1 MAIHCEIQKK
11 FKPCDF
17 TEQQADYFF
26 ACLVSFYDTSRSE
39 KAALVQALKN
49 NIKCIIMGQQKL
61 YNNRFNLEDY
71 KMNNKIKVL
80 IGDDTPDNGLTLAG
94 LLKNEGMF
102 AVTRQKNGRVIL
114 DSIKADVPD
123 FLIIDAKMPEMDAA
137 ELISQI
143 RDFTPHPP
151 MIIVTSNYSTPQ
163 LEKEVMDAG
172 ASYFMVKPVDPSV
185 IVKKIMSLYNF
196 KSGNVLSAI
205 KNELVNIEYIV
216 TDVIHQIGIPAHIK
230 GYHYLRTAIILS
242 VNDEEMINRVTKLL
256 YPTVAKRYN
265 TTSSRVERAIRHAI
279 EIAWDRGDVDVLNG
293 IFGYTVHSLK
303 GKPTNSE
310 FVALIADRL
319 RLQYF
324 PHIEV

>member
-1 MAIHCEIQKK
+1 
-11 FKPCDF
+11 
-17 TEQQADYFF
+17 
-26 ACLVSFYDTSRSE
+26 
-39 KAALVQALKN
+39 
-49 NIKCIIMGQQKL
+49 
-61 YNNRFNLEDY
+61 
-71 KMNNKIKVL
+71 MNNKTKPIKVL
-80 IGDDTPDNGLTLAG
+80 IGDDTPDYGLTLAG
-94 LLKNEGMF
+94 LLKNEGLF
-102 AVTRQKNGRVIL
+102 AVTRQKNGRIIL

-123 FLIIDAKMPEMDAA
+123 FLIINAQMPEMDAA
-137 ELISQI
+137 ELILQI
-143 RDFTPHPP
+143 RDFTPYPP
-151 MIIVTSNYSTPQ
+151 MTIVTSNYPTPQ
-163 LEKEVMDAG
+163 LEKEIMDAG
-172 ASYFMVKPVDPSV
+172 ASYFVTEPVDPSV
-185 IVKKIMSLYNF
+185 IVKKVMSLYNF
-196 KSGNVLSAI
+196 KSGNVLSSI

-230 GYHYLRTAIILS
+230 GYHYLRAAIILS
-242 VNDEEMINRVTKLL
+242 VNDVDMINRVTKLL

-310 FVALIADRL
+310 FVAMIADRL